1 MIKQIEEGFAAP
13 GGGNIAYR
21 DMAGFFIREGISPG
35 ETKVSF
41 MLNDAGQVIDVKQIT
56 SQGQEI
62 VDRACMDAIRGQ
74 NFGPVPPEVKEQG
87 MIFGINFVFPGHIKY
102 R

>member
-1 MIKQIEEGFAAP
+1 
-13 GGGNIAYR
+13 
-21 DMAGFFIREGISPG
+21 
-35 ETKVSF
+35 
-41 MLNDAGQVIDVKQIT
+41 MLNDAGQVIDVKQMS

-62 VDRACMDAIRGQ
+62 VDRACIDSIRGQ

-87 MIFGINFVFPGHIKY
+87 MIFGINFVFPGYVRY